1 MKLGATL
8 YVKNSIE
15 AVELYKKAF
24 GLTLGSDNMTP
35 VKYPDGT
42 YLHAPLF
49 KNGHEIF
56 DVSEES
62 RNNTLVEIMLT
73 QGQRPVMTYGINFS
87 TEQEVKNA
95 FQLLSEGGRVASPLK
110 SEPWSACS
118 GEVVDKFGVYWY
130 LCLMEDW

>member
-24 GLTLGSDNMTP
+24 GLTLGSDNISP
-35 VKYPDGT
+35 VKNPDGT

-49 KNGHEIF
+49 KNGREIF
-56 DVSEES
+56 DVSEGA
-62 RNNTLVEIMLT
+62 RGNKLAKLMLAE
-73 QGQRPVMTYGINFS
+73 GQRPVMTYGINFT
-87 TEQEVKNA
+87 TEDEVKNA
-95 FQLLSEGGRVASPLK
+95 FYLLSQSGRVASAIK

-130 LCLMEDW
+130 LCLMKD